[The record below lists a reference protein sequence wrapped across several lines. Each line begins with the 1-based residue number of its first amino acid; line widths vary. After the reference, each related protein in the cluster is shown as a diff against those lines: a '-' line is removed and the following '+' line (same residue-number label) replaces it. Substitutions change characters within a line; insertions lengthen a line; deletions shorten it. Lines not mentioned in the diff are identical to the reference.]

1 MMLPFTKWW
10 EWHRWMKKAVD
21 NKVMYEGAL
30 CWVLKSG
37 LVAVELRKG
46 LK

>member
-1 MMLPFTKWW
+1 MILSFNKWW
-10 EWHRWMKKAVD
+10 EWSRWLSKAV
-21 NKVMYEGAL
+21 NGKVMYNDTL

-37 LVAVELRKG
+37 LVSVDLRKG